1 MSDTSTKPYDRIMGR
16 DITFTGGRASWI
28 SRMHVDADGANGQ
41 TSKAAYGPNNSGL
54 DRTANAGHPGDWWAL
69 VCDKAGNPLIQTRSQ
84 PAPGMYISMT
94 GLRLLDA
101 NGKPFPEADTRSY
114 IDSNAVPGIVIPRAL
129 AKKLPGIVLGCQ
141 AWVTNLSVKDAKPVP
156 AVCYDTGPNDELGE
170 GSIDLNR
177 ALGLN
182 PNARG
187 GGTEDFIIKVEFYPG
202 VPAVVKG
209 VKYPLQRL

>member
-1 MSDTSTKPYDRIMGR
+1 MSNTTTPFMRIMKR
-16 DITFTGGRASWI
+16 DISYAAGRAAWI
-28 SRMHVDADGANGQ
+28 GRMHVDADGANGQ
-41 TSKAAYGPNNSGL
+41 TSKAAYGPNNTGL
-54 DRTANAGHPGDWWAL
+54 DHTANAGYPGNWWAL
-69 VCDKAGNPLIQTRSQ
+69 VCDKAGRPLLQTSKQ

-101 NGKPFPEADTRSY
+101 RGKPYDEADVRCY
-114 IDSNAVPGIVIPRAL
+114 VDSNAVPGVVVPHIL

-141 AWVTNLSVKDAKPVP
+141 ALVTNLSVKGARPVP
-156 AVCYDTGPNDELGE
+156 AVVYDTGPDDEIGE

-187 GGTEDFIIKVEFYPG
+187 GGTEEDIIKVEIFPG

-209 VKYPLQRL
+209 VTYPLQRL